1 MNSVSRTTPA
11 RGASMA
17 MLAAVAAVLAGCSS
31 VDNLISGDRIDYRSK
46 SAKLPELEVPPDLT
60 QLAREGRYQP
70 QALVV
75 SANAIAQQGNR
86 AGAAPTVDTA
96 AVAPS
101 SVGDTRIERDGQT
114 RWLVS
119 ARTPEQ
125 LWPTLHSFWEERG
138 FIIDSENAQAG
149 VMETDWAENRAKLP
163 QDIVRN
169 TLGKVVDL
177 LFSTNTRDRFQTRVE
192 RAPGGGSEIYITHR
206 GVEEVLAGQ
215 FKDSTKW
222 QNRPSDPALEAEML
236 GRLMVRLGA
245 PAGPASVTA
254 AVSKSPATAATNAAP
269 AARKPGAMADSAI
282 LDLGEGFDRAWRQ
295 VGLALDR
302 SGFTVEDRDRSAGL
316 YFVRYA
322 DPTQAGKEEP
332 NFIMKFFSREKVTS
346 GILRYRVVV
355 KTSGALTQVS
365 VQDSKGVADNS
376 ENARRIVGRLQDEL
390 RR

>member
-1 MNSVSRTTPA
+1 M
-11 RGASMA
+11 
-17 MLAAVAAVLAGCSS
+17 
-31 VDNLISGDRIDYRSK
+31 
-46 SAKLPELEVPPDLT
+46 
-60 QLAREGRYQP
+60 
-70 QALVV
+70 V

-254 AVSKSPATAATNAAP
+254 AVSKSPATASTNAAP

-355 KTSGALTQVS
+355 KTSGALTQVT